1 MTIGRLAVLRSLMSI
16 KKLEAT
22 LFSNPVNIA
31 YLSGFTGTAGCLLI
45 TAEKSYLFTD
55 FRYLLQ
61 AQNEATEFTVV
72 DVGQS
77 AWHKVADSLALLG
90 INLLSV
96 EADHLTVDSYHRLA
110 AALSGVTVNAVPS
123 LATELRRIKSFE
135 EQAAL
140 EAAAL
145 LTDRAFVHI
154 LPYLRAGV
162 REKDVALELEFFL
175 RRHGAAAV
183 SFQFIIASGHRSA
196 LPHGVAGDKLLSHGD
211 AVVLD
216 FGCILNGYCSD
227 MTRTVFVGSFS
238 KRQQQ
243 VYHAVLAAQ
252 ERALAQIRA
261 GITCGEADALARD
274 ALAEHSLAA
283 YFGHGLGHGLGREV
297 HEAPKVS
304 AAGNELLTAGMVITV
319 EPGVYLDGE
328 FGVRLEDV
336 VVVEEKGTRN
346 LTQSAKDL
354 QVVGA

>member
-1 MTIGRLAVLRSLMSI
+1 MIRGRLELLRSLMSI
-16 KKLEAT
+16 RKLEAA

-31 YLSGFTGTAGCLLI
+31 YLSGFTGSSGCLLI
-45 TAEKSYLFTD
+45 TAEKSCLFTD

-61 AQNEATEFTVV
+61 AQNEAKRFTVV
-72 DVGQS
+72 DGGQS
-77 AWHKVADSLALLG
+77 LWHKVAESLASSG
-90 INLLSV
+90 INALTV
-96 EADHLTVDSYHRLA
+96 EADHLTVDSYHRMTASLP
-110 AALSGVTVNAVPS
+110 GVTVSAIPS
-123 LATELRRIKSFE
+123 LAAELRRIKSVE
-135 EQAAL
+135 EQEAL

-145 LTDRAFVHI
+145 LTDRAFDHI
-154 LPYLRAGV
+154 LPYLRPGV
-162 REKDVALELEFFL
+162 RERDVALELEFFL
-175 RRHGAAAV
+175 RRQGAAAV

-196 LPHGVAGDKLLSHGD
+196 LPHGVAGDKLLSYGD

-238 KRQQQ
+238 ERQQQ
-243 VYHAVLAAQ
+243 VYNAVLAAQ

-274 ALAEHSLAA
+274 VLAEHGLAD
-283 YFGHGLGHGLGREV
+283 YFGHSLGHGLGREV

-304 AAGNELLTAGMVITV
+304 AAANELLAAGMVISV
-319 EPGVYLDGE
+319 EPGVYIGGE

-336 VVVEEKGTRN
+336 VVVQEKGVRN
-346 LTQSAKDL
+346 LTQSNKGL